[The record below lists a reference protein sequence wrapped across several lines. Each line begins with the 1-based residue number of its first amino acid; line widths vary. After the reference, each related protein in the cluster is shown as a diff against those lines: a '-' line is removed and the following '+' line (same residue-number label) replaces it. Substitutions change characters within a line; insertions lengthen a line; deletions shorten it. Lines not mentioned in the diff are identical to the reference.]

1 MSSYIDDIK
10 VIIENL
16 EQTYDYNNIKE
27 LNNYVYENL
36 LFIHPEFDKDIF
48 KKTMNKL
55 LKPTYVIDTDRYIP
69 VCNLDKINIPNDQ
82 KELVEHVEYIANL
95 PQPEQRTEE
104 WFKMRENMLTASTAA
119 QIIGKNPYP
128 NQKPDDLIMEKVF
141 GKEFL
146 DNEYVHHGKKYEE
159 VATMIYENIYNV
171 KVDEYGLVPHPD
183 YKYIGASPDGIATY
197 KTLDNNF
204 SPMIGRMLEIK
215 CPYSRKI
222 KTKGQVNG
230 GICPHYY
237 WCQVQQQLEC
247 CDLDKCDFWQCSI
260 TEYKDRNEWLMDEH
274 TDNINTEEQEKNKFL
289 LDTCKKG
296 CIIQLQ
302 PINSEYDEFKSTY
315 IYPDEVDMTCAEYD
329 QWVLEIMSNF
339 HNLEKYKE
347 YKFDRILY
355 WKLVKSHNVTIERD
369 TNWFSE
375 NLPKYDELWKKI
387 TNLKNNPKEAEV
399 FKKKMT
405 KKSVK
410 RFVSSSSE
418 SDGEYDDDEK

>member
-10 VIIENL
+10 DIIENL
-16 EQTYDYNNIKE
+16 DQTYDYDNIKE

-36 LFIHPEFDKDIF
+36 LFIHPEFDKELF

-55 LKPTYVIDTDRYIP
+55 LKLTYVIDTDRYIP
-69 VCNLDKINIPNDQ
+69 VCNLDEIKIPDVQ
-82 KELVEHVEYIANL
+82 KKLVEHVEYIANL

-128 NQKPDDLIMEKVF
+128 NQKPEDLIMEKVF
-141 GKEFL
+141 GKEFI
-146 DNEYVHHGKKYEE
+146 DNKFVHHGKKYEE
-159 VATMIYENIYNV
+159 IATMIYENIYNV

-183 YKYIGASPDGIATY
+183 YNYIGASPDGIATY

-204 SPMIGRMLEIK
+204 SDMIGRMLEIK
-215 CPYSRKI
+215 CPYTRKI
-222 KTKGQVNG
+222 KIKGKVNG

-260 TEYKDRNEWLMDEH
+260 TEYKDRNEWLMDDH

-302 PINSEYDEFKSTY
+302 PINSDFDEFKSTY

-329 QWVLEIMSNF
+329 QWILEIMSNF
-339 HNLEKYKE
+339 HNLEKYKG
-347 YKFDRILY
+347 YKFDRIKY
-355 WKLVKSHNVTIERD
+355 WKLVKSHNVIIERD
-369 TNWFSE
+369 TKWFSD

-387 TNLKNNPKEAEV
+387 TNLKNNPKEAEA

-405 KKSVK
+405 KNSVK
-410 RFVSSSSE
+410 RFVSSSE
-418 SDGEYDDDEK
+418 SDIEYDDDEK

>member
-10 VIIENL
+10 DIIENL
-16 EQTYDYNNIKE
+16 DQTYDYDNIKQ

-55 LKPTYVIDTDRYIP
+55 LKLTYIIDTDRYIP
-69 VCNLDKINIPNDQ
+69 ICNLDKINIPEDQ

-141 GKEFL
+141 GKEFI

-183 YKYIGASPDGIATY
+183 YNYIGASPDGIATY
-197 KTLDNNF
+197 KTLNNNF

-215 CPYSRKI
+215 CPYTRKI
-222 KTKGQVNG
+222 KTKGKVNG

-260 TEYKDRNEWLMDEH
+260 TEYKDRNEWLMDDH
-274 TDNINTEEQEKNKFL
+274 TDNINTEEQEKDKFL

-302 PINSEYDEFKSTY
+302 PINSDFDEFKSTY

-339 HNLEKYKE
+339 HNLEKYKG

-387 TNLKNNPKEAEV
+387 THLKNNPKEAEV

-405 KKSVK
+405 KNSVK